1 MFIRNIRHDWPQKAG
16 FNLCFPEGIS
26 QYTFLHFLTPVEI
39 NIGGQFVHAN
49 AGACIIFEP
58 RSPKHYYSDGPLLS
72 NWFRAESSFGTLLE
86 AYDVP
91 VNCILYPKD
100 TSYISGVFRAMEHE
114 HFSDLPHRETLINA
128 YLTEFVVRFSRSL
141 HDTAATTVLDRNEQ
155 TKLRDLRRDI
165 LSRPDEKWTI
175 AKMAAKVSLS
185 VPRFH
190 SVYKAM
196 YGTSPMRDVID
207 ARVDCAKSLLL
218 SKENLPLLEVAEALG
233 YNDQYHFIRQFK
245 SVTGMTPGVY
255 RKRNR

>member
-1 MFIRNIRHDWPQKAG
+1 MYIRNIRHDWPQKAG

-39 NIGGQFVHAN
+39 NINGEFVHAH

-58 RSPKHYYSDGPLLS
+58 RSPKHYYSKGPLLS
-72 NWFRAESSFGTLLE
+72 NWFRAESSFRTLLE

-91 VNCILYPKD
+91 VNRILYPKD

-114 HFSDLPHRETLINA
+114 HFSDLPHRDTLINA

-141 HDTAATTVLDRNEQ
+141 HDTAAPAVLDRNEQ
-155 TKLRDLRRDI
+155 TKLRDLRREI
-165 LSRPDEKWTI
+165 LSRPEEKWTI
-175 AKMAAKVSLS
+175 AKMAALVSLS
-185 VPRFH
+185 IPRFH
-190 SVYKAM
+190 VVYKAM
-196 YGTSPMRDVID
+196 FGTTPMRDVID
-207 ARVDCAKSLLL
+207 AKVDYAKSALLT
-218 SKENLPLLEVAEALG
+218 KEAMPLAEVAESLG

-245 SVTGMTPGVY
+245 SVTGMTPGEY